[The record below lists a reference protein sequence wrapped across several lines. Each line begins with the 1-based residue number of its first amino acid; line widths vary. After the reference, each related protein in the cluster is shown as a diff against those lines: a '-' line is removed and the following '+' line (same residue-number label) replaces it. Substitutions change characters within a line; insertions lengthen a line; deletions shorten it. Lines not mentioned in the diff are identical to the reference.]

1 MSDVIDGEAVEVEE
15 NESAGELVP
24 VQHHGTGIQVAPEVT
39 AVDLV
44 RRLDVIREAMRT
56 AMQPDVD
63 YGVIPGTGGKP
74 TLLKPGSEKLGVL
87 FQLDI
92 QIENEKVFDGPHLT
106 VMSKA
111 VAYHAPT
118 GTRLGAGEGMCS
130 TREAK
135 YAYRNAERLCPDCGE
150 PQVREG
156 KARDGRP
163 GNWYCWRKQGGC
175 GATWALDSPQGA
187 LFKAMEV
194 GKRENPDLPDTW
206 NTVLKMSE
214 KRARIDAVLAVT
226 GASALFTQD
235 VEDSRESAPASAQE
249 AAGAPAEV
257 RLAATYREW
266 VDLMTT
272 LEVPR
277 PEEWAAAAAE
287 QSGVAKEG
295 RMQRLNVVLEHFTL
309 NEPKGAAGFFS
320 VAEVQAGFAAGFDGV
335 VPVLPAAPVEPEP
348 GVSDDEDAGIEF
360 APELPLV
367 EP

>member
-1 MSDVIDGEAVEVEE
+1 MSEVIDGEAVEVD
-15 NESAGELVP
+15 ESLGELVP

-92 QIENEKVFDGPHLT
+92 QIENEKVFDGQHLT

-135 YAYRNAERLCPDCGE
+135 YAWRNESRKCPKCGKE
-150 PQVREG
+150 AIIKG
-156 KARDGRP
+156 KEEYGGGWVCFKKKD
-163 GNWYCWRKQGGC
+163 GC
-175 GATWALDSPQGA
+175 GAKYADDDTAITGQV
-187 LFKAMEV
+187 V
-194 GKRENPDLPDTW
+194 GKVENPDLPDAW

-235 VEDSRESAPASAQE
+235 VGDDKEPEPAVVVRTDGHEPATIARSWKEWFARMAAMEVPEPQKWLEAATVAAGMFDRLNRVMLWFADNPPASSL
-249 AAGAPAEV
+249 GFWS
-257 RLAATYREW
+257 T
-266 VDLMTT
+266 
-272 LEVPR
+272 
-277 PEEWAAAAAE
+277 PE
-287 QSGVAKEG
+287 
-295 RMQRLNVVLEHFTL
+295 L
-309 NEPKGAAGFFS
+309 
-320 VAEVQAGFAAGFDGV
+320 QAGWAVGFEGCV
-335 VPVLPAAPVEPEP
+335 VDPPAAPEPAADEP
-348 GVSDDEDAGIEF
+348 EF
-360 APELPLV
+360 APHLPLV
-367 EP
+367 EEEA